1 MYPKKGIFVFLLC
14 TIIYVIT
21 AKIIIQGGF
30 EVLFDAISVE
40 LFIILVYIIS
50 PIYMIRYYLAMKKD
64 NIISIEV
71 VFAVA
76 TFLSIIIYNNILI
89 YSYESGGL
97 IEELF
102 KQGLYLE
109 IAIKP
114 VFKNATFTIIIFLLI
129 NVIME
134 KKINSSEIRIS
145 KQLVM
150 AGIIYMILLTIYTVG
165 ADLVLEKIR
174 YKLLEYTPENLYY
187 DLIDR

>member
-76 TFLSIIIYNNILI
+76 TFLSIIIYNNMLI